1 MSFYKKVNNYI
12 EISAKTKELKKE
24 ILDEIKIKSPT
35 DIIEKIKRSEKHYK
49 LSHIK
54 LSNEEI
60 LLEYYD
66 GYEEIP
72 HFIKIYRGEVG
83 L

>member
-1 MSFYKKVNNYI
+1 MGFYKKVNNYI
-12 EISAKTKELKKE
+12 EISAKAKKLKKE
-24 ILDEIKIKSPT
+24 ILDEIKRKSPT
-35 DIIEKIKRSEKHYK
+35 EIIEKIKKFEKHYK

-72 HFIKIYRGEVG
+72 HFIKIYREEVR